1 MRKTSLLVLA
11 AVICLISSATAQD
24 SIRVAVEAEKT
35 DFLLGEPV
43 AVYVTITNT
52 GTQDIR
58 VYSEVGPEFDGSYY
72 FITDPD
78 GNTRAFSPI
87 FVAEPDD
94 LRTLRQNQSVK
105 GGGQISY
112 GGEGYYFPKPG
123 NYEVVVHYKGV
134 QSDPLQLTVLSPQNQ
149 AEQEQADLILDHPEV
164 GLFLALEGGDFLE
177 DALAQI
183 ETLSGKYP
191 NSLITSH
198 MLYAKAKNLSVP
210 ARNFTTGKPRD
221 ADFPGA
227 IGILNTLKDRNLPLF
242 YQSRVFGT
250 LSLCLEKT
258 GRKNEAVETYRE
270 FQRKLELNE
279 RLKPFH
285 IEKIQKEL
293 RRLQ

>member
-1 MRKTSLLVLA
+1 M
-11 AVICLISSATAQD
+11 ISSAAAQD

-58 VYSEVGPEFDGSYY
+58 VYSEVGPEYTECKY
-72 FITDPD
+72 LITDPD
-78 GNTRAFSPI
+78 GNTRTFSPTI
-87 FVAEPDD
+87 IAEPDD
-94 LRTLRQNQSVK
+94 LRTLGQNQSVK
-105 GGGQISY
+105 GGAQISY

-123 NYEVVVHYKGV
+123 NYEVVVHYKGF
-134 QSDPLQLTVLSPQNQ
+134 QSDPLQLTVLSPQNE
-149 AEQEQADLILDHPEV
+149 AEREQADLVLDHPEV

-177 DALAQI
+177 DAMAQI

-191 NSLITSH
+191 NSLITSY

-210 ARNFTTGKPRD
+210 ARNFTTGNPRD
-221 ADFPGA
+221 ADYPGA
-227 IGILNTLKDRNLPLF
+227 ISILNTIKDRNLPLF
-242 YQSRVFGT
+242 YQGRIFGT
-250 LSLCLEKT
+250 LSHSLEKT
-258 GRKNEAVETYRE
+258 GRKNEAIETYRE